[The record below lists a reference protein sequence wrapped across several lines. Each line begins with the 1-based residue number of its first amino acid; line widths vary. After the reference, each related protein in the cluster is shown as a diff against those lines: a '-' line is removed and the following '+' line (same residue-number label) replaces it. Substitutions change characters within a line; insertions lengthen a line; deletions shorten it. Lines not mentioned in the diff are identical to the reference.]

1 MASSDT
7 VDVDLSGYKDRMG
20 ERVMPGRYLVVVEDT
35 ESDVSAQGNTMIN
48 VWLKVVRGEFSG
60 SVILE
65 RLILMDKTLFRV
77 VGFMQAIG
85 LPTPKKKLRVNIR
98 SWVGKSLEVDV
109 DDAEPYMGR
118 IKSQVTGYMS
128 VRREAG
134 TDGQVDAGDL
144 DGLEEFSSDTTENP
158 AQEEPPYGHPAPSS
172 AEDVKSKLA
181 DQADTEDLEEAED
194 EIDLDKIE
202 L

>member
-1 MASSDT
+1 
-7 VDVDLSGYKDRMG
+7 MG

-98 SWVGKSLEVDV
+98 SWVGKALEVDV

-128 VRREAG
+128 ARREAD
-134 TDGQVDAGDL
+134 TNGQADAGDL
-144 DGLEEFSSDTTENP
+144 DGLDEFASDTTENP
-158 AQEEPPYGHPAPSS
+158 VQQQS
-172 AEDVKSKLA
+172 AKLA
-181 DQADTEDLEEAED
+181 DQADVEDVVEEDE